1 MTNEYVKLSETNNG
15 ILPGDIFK
23 IGSNYYKK
31 KGKYNREFLMNNR
44 IYHKINDEYVYL
56 GQPNYCVN
64 DMCQYNDL
72 NLRLDNS
79 EGTIILYYKPAEA
92 TIIAS
97 NASTAKNATN
107 NSANFCKNRNN
118 PKLKNPLNRN

>member
-15 ILPGDIFK
+15 ILPGEIFK
-23 IGSNYYKK
+23 KGSDYFKK
-31 KGKYNREFLMNNR
+31 KGNKYNREFLMNNR
-44 IYHKINDEYVYL
+44 IYHIINGEYVYL
-56 GQPNYCVN
+56 GQPNYCGN
-64 DMCQYNDL
+64 DMCIYNDL

-97 NASTAKNATN
+97 NASTAKNASGKKRRKSKSNKKRKTRQ
-107 NSANFCKNRNN
+107 SK
-118 PKLKNPLNRN
+118 

>member
-15 ILPGDIFK
+15 ILPWDIFK

-97 NASTAKNATN
+97 NASTAKNASGKKRRKSKSNKKRKTRQ
-107 NSANFCKNRNN
+107 SK
-118 PKLKNPLNRN
+118 